1 MTTVA
6 ASAGR
11 RAVVLTL
18 AVLCVAQFML
28 IVAVVVLNVALPSIR
43 ETLEVSEAR
52 LQLVAVAYPLTFGS
66 LLIVFGRAGDLFGR
80 RHLFLTG
87 VAVFT
92 VASLATGLAG
102 SEWQL
107 VAARAAQGVGA
118 AMVSPTARPPRH
130 RRVGKCEWTRH

>member
-6 ASAGR
+6 APAGR

-18 AVLCVAQFML
+18 AVPCVAQFML
-28 IVAVVVLNVALPSIR
+28 IVDVVVVNVARPSMR
-43 ETLEVSEAR
+43 DPEVSEAR

-92 VASLATGLAG
+92 VTSLATGLAD

-107 VAARAAQGVGA
+107 VAARAAQGARA
-118 AMVSPTARPPRH
+118 AKVSPTARPPRH

>member
-6 ASAGR
+6 APAGR

-28 IVAVVVLNVALPSIR
+28 IVDVNVALPSIR
-43 ETLEVSEAR
+43 ETLEVPEAR

-92 VASLATGLAG
+92 VASLAAGLAG

-118 AMVSPTARPPRH
+118 AMVSPTARPPQH
-130 RRVGKCEWTRH
+130 RRFGTCEWTRH

>member
-6 ASAGR
+6 APDGR

-28 IVAVVVLNVALPSIR
+28 IVDVVVVNVALPSIR
-43 ETLEVSEAR
+43 ETVEVSEAR
-52 LQLVAVAYPLTFGS
+52 LQLVAVAYPET
-66 LLIVFGRAGDLFGR
+66 
-80 RHLFLTG
+80 
-87 VAVFT
+87 
-92 VASLATGLAG
+92 TGLAG

>member
-6 ASAGR
+6 APAGR

-28 IVAVVVLNVALPSIR
+28 IVDVVVNVALPSIR

-52 LQLVAVAYPLTFGS
+52 LQLVAVAYPLTLGS

-80 RHLFLTG
+80 RHLFRTG

-107 VAARAAQGVGA
+107 VAARPAQGVGA

>member
-6 ASAGR
+6 APAGR

-18 AVLCVAQFML
+18 AVPCVAQFML
-28 IVAVVVLNVALPSIR
+28 IVDVDVVNVALPSIR

-52 LQLVAVAYPLTFGS
+52 LQLVAVAYPLTLGS

-107 VAARAAQGVGA
+107 AAGAAQGVGA

>member
-6 ASAGR
+6 ARAGR

-28 IVAVVVLNVALPSIR
+28 IVDVVVVNVALPSIR

-52 LQLVAVAYPLTFGS
+52 LQLVAVSYPLTFGS

-92 VASLATGLAG
+92 VASLATGLAA
-102 SEWQL
+102 SEWQ
-107 VAARAAQGVGA
+107 RAAQVVGS

>member
-6 ASAGR
+6 APAGR

-28 IVAVVVLNVALPSIR
+28 IVDVVVNVALPSIR

-52 LQLVAVAYPLTFGS
+52 LQLVAVAYALTFGS

>member
-6 ASAGR
+6 APAGR

-28 IVAVVVLNVALPSIR
+28 IVDVVVVNVALPSIR
-43 ETLEVSEAR
+43 EALEVSEAR
-52 LQLVAVAYPLTFGS
+52 LHLVAYPLTFGS
-66 LLIVFGRAGDLFGR
+66 LLIVFGRAGDLFGP

-92 VASLATGLAG
+92 VASLASGLAG

>member
-6 ASAGR
+6 APAGR

-18 AVLCVAQFML
+18 AVLCVAQFTL
-28 IVAVVVLNVALPSIR
+28 ILDVVDVNVALPSIR
-43 ETLEVSEAR
+43 ETLEVSAAR
-52 LQLVAVAYPLTFGS
+52 LQLVAVAYPLTFAS
-66 LLIVFGRAGDLFGR
+66 LLIVIGRAGDLFGR

-92 VASLATGLAG
+92 VASLATGLAS

-118 AMVSPTARPPRH
+118 AMVSPTARPSLH
-130 RRVGKCEWTRH
+130 RRFGKCAWTRH